1 MGIKLVRFVAAFL
14 TYAVIDVVWHMFPF
28 VNAMY
33 VSLREAS
40 GLGSDWS
47 FGKEMSTWGGVEF
60 VALLVFFL
68 LIGLANSHLAIE
80 PALRDN
86 SLRKAMLNSF
96 ILGCGAYATYSVPI
110 FVMIAKWPV
119 PLVPIDIIIGGCLS
133 LATSTIVT
141 AVALRLRKS

>member
-1 MGIKLVRFVAAFL
+1 MIKFVRFIAAFL
-14 TYAVIDVVWHMFPF
+14 VYAIVDIVWHLFPF
-28 VNAMY
+28 VTAMY
-33 VSLREAS
+33 VNLRETS

-47 FGKEMSTWGGVEF
+47 FGKEMNTWGGLEF
-60 VALLVFFL
+60 SALLVFFL

-80 PALRDN
+80 PALREN

-96 ILGCGAYATYSVPI
+96 ILGCGAYATYSIPI

-141 AVALRLRKS
+141 AIALRMRKS